1 MIPRL
6 VLFGTNRVRRAL
18 CAAATAQAQRV

>member
-6 VLFGTNRVRRAL
+6 VPFGTNHLSRAL